1 MSSTH
6 LSLHYHLVFGT
17 KNHDSLIAS
26 DWRAR
31 LHAFLGGVIR
41 TLNGVPEAVGGV
53 ADHVH
58 LLVGLR
64 ATHTLS
70 DVLREIKSSAWVHEN
85 VGVRSFARQEG
96 YGAFTVALRNWKMSA
111 LTFNNRRSII
121 GPAAS
126 KMNMWRCYIAV
137 VWNSMSGMSEI
148 IRAAPAGAINCWVWV
163 QTRWLAPPANL
174 QQPSGLRRSF
184 VFLSA
189 SGYFRRRSI

>member
-6 LSLHYHLVFGT
+6 LSRHYHLVFGT
-17 KNHDSLIAS
+17 KNHESLIAS

-70 DVLREIKSSAWVHEN
+70 DVLREIKSVSSTWVHEN
-85 VGVRSFARQEG
+85 VGVRSFAWQEG
-96 YGAFTVALRNWKMSA
+96 YGAFTVSA
-111 LTFNNRRSII
+111 SQLENVR
-121 GPAAS
+121 A
-126 KMNMWRCYIAV
+126 YIQHQ
-137 VWNSMSGMSEI
+137 EEHH
-148 IRAAPAGAINCWVWV
+148 R
-163 QTRWLAPPANL
+163 T
-174 QQPSGLRRSF
+174 RSF
-184 VFLSA
+184 RDEYVALLH
-189 SGYFRRRSI
+189 RSRVEFDEQYV